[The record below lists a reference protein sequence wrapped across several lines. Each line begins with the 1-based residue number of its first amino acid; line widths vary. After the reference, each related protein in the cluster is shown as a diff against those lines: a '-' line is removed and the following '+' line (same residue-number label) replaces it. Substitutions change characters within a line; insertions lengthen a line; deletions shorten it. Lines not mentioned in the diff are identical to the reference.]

1 MSCVFLALIISARLT
16 NQLLDLSFCTTQ
28 SVVSPR
34 LAFHAG
40 AKESTF
46 SKFKAS
52 VGRSD
57 STVPLIC
64 CSCHAGLTTLLCCL
78 HNSLKR
84 QPRKHCHNIMVG
96 KALAEAL
103 GAALRAIASWA
114 NKSFKF
120 KAYYLRAGPK
130 FTPNQR

>member
-1 MSCVFLALIISARLT
+1 MSCVFLALTISARLT
-16 NQLLDLSFCTTQ
+16 NQLLDLSLAPLG
-28 SVVSPR
+28 VLSPR

-52 VGRSD
+52 VDRSD

-78 HNSLKR
+78 HDSLKHGD
-84 QPRKHCHNIMVG
+84 PGNT
-96 KALAEAL
+96 A
-103 GAALRAIASWA
+103 
-114 NKSFKF
+114 
-120 KAYYLRAGPK
+120 
-130 FTPNQR
+130 TT